1 MAIKKNQV
9 IKLNYELKING
20 EVVDNNIGADPIE
33 FVYGAGDLIPGL
45 ESRIVDM
52 NEGDTKEIQVPAA
65 EAYGE
70 YNEELSEVVPKEAFE
85 GIDLQ
90 IGLILEADTESGEVV
105 KATVTEVTDKEVTV
119 DYNHPL
125 AGSDL
130 DFTVTVQAI
139 A

>member
-1 MAIKKNQV
+1 MAIKKNQI
-9 IKLNYELKING
+9 IKLNYELKVNDEIIDSNLGMDSLEFTYGSG
-20 EVVDNNIGADPIE
+20 E
-33 FVYGAGDLIPGL
+33 LIPGL
-45 ESRIVDM
+45 EAKIGDM
-52 NEGDTKEIQVPAA
+52 KEGETKQIKVPAA
-65 EAYGE
+65 EGYGD

-90 IGLILEADTESGEVV
+90 IGLVLEADTENGDVI
-105 KATVTEVTDKEVTV
+105 KATVTEVTNEDVTV

-125 AGSDL
+125 AGCDL

>member
-1 MAIKKNQV
+1 FT
-9 IKLNYELKING
+9 YGSG
-20 EVVDNNIGADPIE
+20 E
-33 FVYGAGDLIPGL
+33 LIPGL
-45 ESRIVDM
+45 EAKIGDM
-52 NEGDTKEIQVPAA
+52 KEGETKQIKVPAA
-65 EAYGE
+65 EGYGD

-90 IGLILEADTESGEVV
+90 IGLVLEADTENGDVI
-105 KATVTEVTDKEVTV
+105 KATVTEVTNEEVTV

-125 AGSDL
+125 AGCDL

>member
-20 EVVDNNIGADPIE
+20 EIVDNNVGADPIE
-33 FVYGAGDLIPGL
+33 FVFGSGELIPGL
-45 ESRIVDM
+45 ESRIADM
-52 NEGDTKEIQVPAA
+52 NIGDRKEVNVPAV

-90 IGLILEADTESGEVV
+90 IGLVLEADTENGEVV
-105 KATVTEVTDKEVTV
+105 KATVTEVTNDEVTV

-130 DFTVTVQAI
+130 DFTVTIKDI

>member
-20 EVVDNNIGADPIE
+20 DIVDNNIGADPIE

-52 NEGDTKEIQVPAA
+52 KEGETRQIKVPAS
-65 EAYGE
+65 EGYGD
-70 YNEELSEVVPKEAFE
+70 YNEELTEVVPKEAFE

-105 KATVTEVTDKEVTV
+105 KATVTDVTDKEVTV